1 MSAEHSRTIESTVN
15 VYGEMNGHRA
25 LPPREEDKAKRG
37 GTRQE
42 WLYIIRRRAERKR
55 IRETCGKVRE
65 CLEVTPIWT
74 NSTGRADRSLS
85 TLTQQQKDD
94 MKMKEKETERT
105 NTATRTQRTRER
117 ERESNNNKK
126 KRRRREK
133 REEPRRASSSY
144 TQERRPTTIKWRKA
158 KRKETTRGRG
168 DIDRTDVNAIGE
180 KDEVKSWGG
189 GVGKS
194 VSCVNKYPSAKWSR
208 RDQPATLEKKAY
220 IYTVYL

>member
-126 KRRRREK
+126 KEK
-133 REEPRRASSSY
+133 
-144 TQERRPTTIKWRKA
+144 T
-158 KRKETTRGRG
+158 KRKEGRAPSCVLLLHTRKKTNDYKMEKSEEKRDDERKRRYWPNGRQRNRREGRG
-168 DIDRTDVNAIGE
+168 KKLGRRSRQE
-180 KDEVKSWGG
+180 
-189 GVGKS
+189 
-194 VSCVNKYPSAKWSR
+194 CVLC
-208 RDQPATLEKKAY
+208 Q
-220 IYTVYL
+220 